1 MFLKNL
7 FAKNPFGP
15 LKEIMG
21 QAQACVNLTE
31 PLFEAVLNGDQEQVR
46 AAAKALSVAEG
57 ECDKLKHNFREDLAS
72 SVFIVLDRRDLIA
85 IVHSMD
91 SIADQAEDVGVL
103 FTLRDMEMHDFLREP
118 LKELNDRVQAVVQ
131 ATSGVIQELDRL
143 AGTGFTGND
152 AKSVI
157 EKIDAVCA
165 LEHEADKAQ
174 DVFGKTIFEHEDEF
188 KPASLIMW
196 LKIGNKIGDIANAA
210 ERVCNQMRLLLTA
223 N

>member
-15 LKEIMG
+15 LKEIM
-21 QAQACVNLTE
+21 AQAHACVSLTE
-31 PLFEAVLNGDQEQVR
+31 PLFDAVLADDHEKIKD
-46 AAAKALSVAEG
+46 AAKALSIAEG
-57 ECDKLKHNFREDLAS
+57 ECDKIKHEFREELAS
-72 SVFIVLDRRDLIA
+72 SVFIILDRRDLIA

-91 SIADQAEDVGVL
+91 SIADQAEDLGVL
-103 FTLRDMEMHDFLREP
+103 FTLRNMEMHDFLREP
-118 LKELNDRVQAVVQ
+118 LQTLNERVRAVVDG
-131 ATSGVIQELDRL
+131 TLEVINDLDRL
-143 AGTGFTGND
+143 ASTGFTGTD
-152 AKSVI
+152 AKEVVT
-157 EKIDAVCA
+157 KIDAVCR

-174 DVFGKTIFEHEDEF
+174 DIFGKTIFEHEDDM

-196 LKIGNKIGDIANAA
+196 LKIGNKIGDVANAA